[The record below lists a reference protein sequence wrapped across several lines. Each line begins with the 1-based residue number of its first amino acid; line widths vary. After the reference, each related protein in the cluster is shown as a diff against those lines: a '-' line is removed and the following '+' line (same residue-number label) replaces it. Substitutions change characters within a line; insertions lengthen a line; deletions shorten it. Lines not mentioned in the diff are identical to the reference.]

1 VIELPFDGRLL
12 SGVTV
17 LAAVVESGSFARAAD
32 AIGITTSG
40 VSRAVARLEVR
51 IGARLLDRTTR
62 SVALTD
68 EGRRFYETVRPSL
81 ATIEDAAITASG
93 ATNIVRGRLRVDI
106 DPVVSNLILPGRLG
120 TFLAQYPELS
130 LECISREQI
139 SDLVGDGV
147 DVAVRFGE
155 PATSSLII
163 RKLAELQVIT
173 VASPEYLKRHGRPKH
188 PNEIADHACIDLR
201 DPQTRQPYDWEFH
214 KGRKVLTVK
223 TRSQLLVNDAQTMLT
238 ECVSG
243 TGIAQVFT
251 VAVRDLLES
260 RKLVELFPDWSDEK
274 FPLYAYYPSRHH
286 PAAKVRAF
294 VEFVLQAV
302 R

>member
-1 VIELPFDGRLL
+1 MPFDGRLL

-17 LAAVVESGSFARAAD
+17 LAAVVDSGSFARAAD
-32 AIGITTSG
+32 AMGITTSG
-40 VSRAVARLEVR
+40 VSRAVARLESR

-68 EGRRFYETVRPSL
+68 EGRRFYEKVKPSL

-93 ATNIVRGRLRVDI
+93 ATNIVRGRLRADV
-106 DPVVSNLILPGRLG
+106 DPVLSSLILPGRLG
-120 TFLAQYPELS
+120 TFLARYPELS

-139 SDLVGDGV
+139 SDLVGDGI
-147 DVAVRFGE
+147 DVAVRFGD
-155 PATSSLII
+155 PPTSSLII

-173 VASPEYLKRHGRPKH
+173 VASPEYLKRHGHPKH
-188 PNEIADHACIDLR
+188 PNDLADHASIDLR
-201 DPQTRQPYDWEFH
+201 DPRTRQPYDWEFH
-214 KGRKVLTVK
+214 KGRKVLTAK
-223 TRSQLLVNDAQTMLT
+223 TRSRLLVSDARTMLT
-238 ECVSG
+238 ECLSG

-251 VAVRDLLES
+251 VAVRDLLEN
-260 RKLVELFPDWSDEK
+260 RKLVELFPGWADEK

>member
-1 VIELPFDGRLL
+1 MPFDGRLL

-40 VSRAVARLEVR
+40 VSRAVARLEAR
-51 IGARLLDRTTR
+51 IGTRLLNRTTR
-62 SVALTD
+62 SIALTD
-68 EGRRFYETVRPSL
+68 EGRRFYEKVKPSL
-81 ATIEDAAITASG
+81 GTIEDAAIAASG

-106 DPVVSNLILPGRLG
+106 DPVVSDLILPGRLG
-120 TFLAQYPELS
+120 QFLAQYPELS
-130 LECISREQI
+130 LECIAREQI
-139 SDLVGDGV
+139 SDLVGDGI

-163 RKLAELQVIT
+163 RKLAALQVIT
-173 VASPEYLKRHGRPKH
+173 VATPGYLKRHGRPKH
-188 PNEIADHACIDLR
+188 PNDLAHHDCIHLR
-201 DPQTRQPYDWEFH
+201 DPLTRRPFDWEFH
-214 KGRKVLTVK
+214 KGRKVLAVK
-223 TRSQLLVNDAQTMLT
+223 TRSRLLVSDARTMLT
-238 ECVSG
+238 ECLG
-243 TGIAQVFT
+243 GMGIAQVFT

-260 RKLVELFPDWSDEK
+260 RKLVELFPDWSDETY
-274 FPLYAYYPSRHH
+274 PLYAYYPSRHH
-286 PAAKVRAF
+286 PAAKVRVF

>member
-1 VIELPFDGRLL
+1 MSFDGRLL

-17 LAAVVESGSFARAAD
+17 LAAVVETGSFARAAD
-32 AIGITTSG
+32 AIGVTTSA
-40 VSRAVARLEVR
+40 VSRAVARLEAR

-68 EGRRFYETVRPSL
+68 EGRRFYETVKPSL
-81 ATIEDAAITASG
+81 ATIEDAANIASG
-93 ATNIVRGRLRVDI
+93 AKNIVRGRLRVDV
-106 DPVVSNLILPGRLG
+106 DAVVSDLILPGRLG
-120 TFLAQYPELS
+120 EFLRLYPELS
-130 LECISREQI
+130 LECITREQI
-139 SDLVGDGV
+139 SDLVGDGI

-155 PATSSLII
+155 PVASSLIT

-173 VASPEYLKRHGRPKH
+173 VATPEYIKRHGRPEH
-188 PNEIADHACIDLR
+188 PKDLVDHACIHLR
-201 DPQTRQPYDWEFH
+201 DPVTRRPYDWEFH

-223 TRSQLLVNDAQTMLT
+223 PAGRLLVTDARTMLT
-238 ECVSG
+238 ECLSG

-251 VAVRDLLES
+251 VAVQELLES
-260 RKLVELFPDWSDEK
+260 HRLINLFPDWPDET
-274 FPLYAYYPSRHH
+274 FPLHAYYPSRHH

-294 VEFVLQAV
+294 VDFVLDAV

>member
-1 VIELPFDGRLL
+1 MPFEGRLL

-17 LAAVVESGSFARAAD
+17 LVAVVESGSFARAAD
-32 AIGITTSG
+32 AIGMTTSG
-40 VSRAVARLEVR
+40 VSRAVARLEAR

-68 EGRRFYETVRPSL
+68 EGRRFYETVKPSL
-81 ATIEDAAITASG
+81 VTIEDAANTASG

-120 TFLAQYPELS
+120 VFLAQYPELS
-130 LECISREQI
+130 LECITREQI

-155 PATSSLII
+155 PAASSLIV
-163 RKLAELQVIT
+163 RKLADLQVIT
-173 VASPEYLKRHGRPKH
+173 VAAPSYLKRHPRPQH
-188 PNEIADHACIDLR
+188 PNDLKDHACIDLR
-201 DPQTRQPYDWEFH
+201 DPLTRQAYVWEFH
-214 KGRKVLTVK
+214 KGRKVITVEAK
-223 TRSQLLVNDAQTMLT
+223 SRLLVNDARTMLS

-243 TGIAQVFT
+243 TGIAQVFA
-251 VAVRDLLES
+251 VAVQNLLES
-260 RKLVELFPDWSDEK
+260 RRLVELFPDWSDET
-274 FPLYAYYPSRHH
+274 FPLHAYYPSRHH
-286 PAAKVRAF
+286 PPAKVRAF
-294 VEFVLQAV
+294 VEFVLAAV

>member
-1 VIELPFDGRLL
+1 LPFDGRLL

-32 AIGITTSG
+32 AMGLTTSG
-40 VSRAVARLEVR
+40 VSRAVARLEGR
-51 IGARLLDRTTR
+51 IGARLLERTTR
-62 SVALTD
+62 SVRLTD
-68 EGRRFYETVRPSL
+68 EGRRFYETVKPSL
-81 ATIEDAAITASG
+81 ATIEDAATAASG
-93 ATNIVRGRLRVDI
+93 TTNVVRGRLRVDI

-130 LECISREQI
+130 LECISREHV
-139 SDLVGDGV
+139 SDLVGDGI

-155 PATSSLII
+155 PRASSLIA

-173 VASPEYLKRHGRPKH
+173 VASPGYLKSHGRPGYPSDLAH
-188 PNEIADHACIDLR
+188 HTCIDLR
-201 DPQTRQPYDWEFH
+201 DPRTRQPYEWEFH
-214 KGRKVLTVK
+214 KVLAVK
-223 TRSQLLVNDAQTMLT
+223 TKSRLLVDDARTMLT
-238 ECVSG
+238 ECLSG

-251 VAVRDLLES
+251 VAVQEQLDAG
-260 RKLVELFPDWSDEK
+260 KLVELFPDWSDET

-294 VEFVLQAV
+294 VEFVVQAV
-302 R
+302 SG

>member
-1 VIELPFDGRLL
+1 MPFDGRLL

-17 LAAVVESGSFARAAD
+17 LAAVVDSGSFARAAD
-32 AIGITTSG
+32 AIGMTTSG
-40 VSRAVARLEVR
+40 VSRAVARLEAR

-68 EGRRFYETVRPSL
+68 EGRRFYEKVKPSL
-81 ATIEDAAITASG
+81 ATIEDAAIVASG
-93 ATNIVRGRLRVDI
+93 ARNVVRGRLRVDI

-120 TFLAQYPELS
+120 TFLEKYPELS
-130 LECISREQI
+130 LECITREQI
-139 SDLVGDGV
+139 SDLVGDGI

-155 PATSSLII
+155 PPASSLIM
-163 RKLAELQVIT
+163 RKLADLQVIT
-173 VASPEYLKRHGRPKH
+173 VAAPSYLKRRGHPQH
-188 PNEIADHACIDLR
+188 PNDLEEHARIDLR
-201 DPQTRQPYDWEFH
+201 DPLTRQAYEWEFH
-214 KGRKVLTVK
+214 KGRKVIVAK
-223 TRSQLLVNDAQTMLT
+223 TKSRLLVTDAGTMLT
-238 ECVSG
+238 ECLSG
-243 TGIAQVFT
+243 TGIAQVFA

-260 RKLVELFPDWSDEK
+260 RKLVELFPEWSDET
-274 FPLYAYYPSRHH
+274 FPLHAYYPSRHH